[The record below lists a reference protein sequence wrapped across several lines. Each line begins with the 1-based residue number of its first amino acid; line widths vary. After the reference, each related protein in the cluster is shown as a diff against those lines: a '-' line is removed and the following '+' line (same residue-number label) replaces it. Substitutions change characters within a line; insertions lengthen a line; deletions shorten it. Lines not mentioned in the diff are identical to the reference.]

1 MRDFLKDLAVGVI
14 AFCLTLGIIYIING
28 VLLHFYGV
36 DKDFTPERETIPMV
50 IGFDSTYY
58 DMGNA
63 ALDVNAFVTRGE
75 LSELNQETYEKNIAP
90 GQFGDITVYFGE
102 DAVHLTYYNT
112 YDLDITTGLAK
123 VTSITTSASGINVN
137 DIAVGDDVQTV
148 LDKMG
153 DPDSKD
159 VNKFENVDKLV
170 YETTDDSM
178 CVTFDFDNNGN
189 VIYLSVDNYNIA
201 DLKEEFTVTP
211 EPKY

>member
-14 AFCLTLGIIYIING
+14 AFCLAFGLLYIING
-28 VLLHFYGV
+28 ALFNFYGV
-36 DKDFTPERETIPMV
+36 DKDFTPKRETIPMV

-75 LSELNQETYEKNIAP
+75 LSDINKDLYDKTLDP
-90 GQFGDITVYFGE
+90 GQFGDITVLLG
-102 DAVHLTYYNT
+102 DDSVHLTYYNT
-112 YDLDITTGLAK
+112 YDLPVTAGLAK
-123 VTSITTSASGINVN
+123 VTCISTTSSNITVNGIS
-137 DIAVGDDVQTV
+137 VGDSIETV
-148 LDKMG
+148 SDKMG

-201 DLKEEFTVTP
+201 DLKEEFTVAP

>member
-1 MRDFLKDLAVGVI
+1 MRDFLTDLAIVVVALVF
-14 AFCLTLGIIYIING
+14 AFLIVFGMDK
-28 VLLHFYGV
+28 LLFGKFVHV
-36 DKDFTPERETIPMV
+36 QECIPMV

-75 LSELNQETYEKNIAP
+75 LSELNQEIYEKNIAP

-137 DIAVGDDVQTV
+137 GIAVGDDVQTV
-148 LDKMG
+148 IDKMG
-153 DPDSKD
+153 EPSNEHVNSYDNIERLSYFTKD
-159 VNKFENVDKLV
+159 DKMRISF
-170 YETTDDSM
+170 Y
-178 CVTFDFDNNGN
+178 FDNNGY
-189 VIYLSVDNYNIA
+189 VKQLCVDNYGISK
-201 DLKEEFTVTP
+201 LHEEFTIAP
-211 EPKY
+211 QPKY